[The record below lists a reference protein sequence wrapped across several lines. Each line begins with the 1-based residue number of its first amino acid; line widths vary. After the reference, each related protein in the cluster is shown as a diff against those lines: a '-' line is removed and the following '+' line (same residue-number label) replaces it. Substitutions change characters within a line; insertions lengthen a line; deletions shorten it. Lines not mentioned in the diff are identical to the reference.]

1 MRAGDQADGLYLL
14 GSGRVQ
20 VLYVNDDGTE
30 TAVNELGRGEVIGE
44 MSLLTDRPRS
54 ATIIALRDSHLLFL
68 STEAFTRVVRTH
80 PDALRAVSTALV
92 ERFLAL
98 RHSAAAT
105 SPVTTIV
112 VVPLDDSVHTRELPR
127 RLATSLAKC
136 VGSVRVVTEADLRA
150 ELGSN
155 SSTLDRAVWRE
166 QVEASNGAVVS
177 VAGQE
182 FDQWTDECVQHAD
195 LVLFA
200 AAAASDRRPRQ
211 IEQELLRHF
220 GGDTRRVE
228 LLLLHDPTIVWPRG
242 VRHWM
247 RDRTI
252 DRHHNVRVDR
262 DSDYDRVARL
272 LTGNALGVVLS
283 GGGARG
289 IAHFGVLKA
298 LNARGIVI
306 DAVGGA
312 SIGSIVGGGVV
323 RLDRPEDTAA
333 ELRVAI
339 ANRSPVDLTFP
350 AVSFARGQRVTQLI
364 KDAAQGHDIEDAW
377 LPGFCV
383 SANLTRGALEIH
395 DRGPAWLA
403 IRSSFAVPGLFPPM
417 RNDEGDVLV
426 DGGIINNLPVTPMRA
441 IHAGI
446 TVIAIDVG
454 ARRDFVSSKSVSKT
468 GIVSGWRF
476 LATSLRQRALDDLTS
491 LPRILMRLTEL
502 GSLGSDDRGDCYVR
516 PALEGVS
523 LLDFDR
529 FDELIAM
536 GERDAEP
543 ALDAWLAL
551 NPRS

>member
-1 MRAGDQADGLYLL
+1 MSDIGDISEPGETESDLVDEEAIDRMLHASPVFGRLEPDARDLLRKELTLRVARRGDVLMRAGDQADGLYLL

-68 STEAFTRVVRTH
+68 STEAFTRVVRAH

-98 RHSAAAT
+98 RRSAAAT

-112 VVPLDDSVHTRELPR
+112 VVPLDDRAQTRELPR
-127 RLATSLAKC
+127 RLATALTKC
-136 VGSVRVVTEADLRA
+136 VGSVRVVTEADMRA

-155 SSTLDRAVWRE
+155 SSALDRAVWRE
-166 QVEASNGAVVS
+166 HAEASNGAVVS
-177 VAGQE
+177 VVGQD

-211 IEQELLRHF
+211 IEQELSRHF

-247 RDRTI
+247 RDRAI

-289 IAHFGVLKA
+289 IAHIGVLKA
-298 LNARGIVI
+298 LNARGILI

-364 KDAAQGHDIEDAW
+364 KDAAQGHDIED
-377 LPGFCV
+377 
-383 SANLTRGALEIH
+383 S
-395 DRGPAWLA
+395 
-403 IRSSFAVPGLFPPM
+403 
-417 RNDEGDVLV
+417 
-426 DGGIINNLPVTPMRA
+426 
-441 IHAGI
+441 
-446 TVIAIDVG
+446 
-454 ARRDFVSSKSVSKT
+454 
-468 GIVSGWRF
+468 
-476 LATSLRQRALDDLTS
+476 
-491 LPRILMRLTEL
+491 
-502 GSLGSDDRGDCYVR
+502 
-516 PALEGVS
+516 
-523 LLDFDR
+523 
-529 FDELIAM
+529 
-536 GERDAEP
+536 
-543 ALDAWLAL
+543 
-551 NPRS
+551 